1 MSGGR
6 ILPRR
11 SILSFHLRQ
20 LQSERNVGNQVT
32 DADTRDAQRPA
43 STRRWRSSA
52 GFTLIDLL
60 FAIAIIGILS
70 AIAIPSLLR
79 GRAAANEASAIAS
92 MRSTHTAQLSYMLTC
107 GIGFYA
113 SSFTA
118 LGGGPGGLGFLPTD
132 LTYSTTPS
140 KSGYTMTMSTG
151 IAGVL
156 GPADCNGSPDTSLTY
171 YATAIPQTPGST
183 GIRGFATNQAGA
195 IWEDVSGA
203 APVEPFSHLPGIS
216 PVD

>member
-1 MSGGR
+1 MLPGR
-6 ILPRR
+6 SLVTV
-11 SILSFHLRQ
+11 HARQ
-20 LQSERNVGNQVT
+20 LPEWNVGNHVI
-32 DADTRDAQRPA
+32 DADARKTQRSA
-43 STRRWRSSA
+43 RSRRRRSSA

-60 FAIAIIGILS
+60 FAIAILGILS
-70 AIAIPSLLR
+70 SIAIPSLLR

-113 SSFTA
+113 STFTA
-118 LGGGPGGLGFLPTD
+118 LGTGPGGLGFLPTD
-132 LTYSTTPS
+132 LTYSNTPS

-151 IAGVL
+151 IAGVV
-156 GPADCNGSPDTSLTY
+156 GPIDCNGSPDTSLTY

-203 APVEPFSHLPGIS
+203 APVEPFSISPGIS

>member
-1 MSGGR
+1 MSGLH
-6 ILPRR
+6 ILPGRGPLTFHIRR
-11 SILSFHLRQ
+11 LLSDGNVLDRASDAKRTREEFTVNTRLRGSI
-20 LQSERNVGNQVT
+20 
-32 DADTRDAQRPA
+32 D
-43 STRRWRSSA
+43 

-60 FAIAIIGILS
+60 FALAILGILS
-70 AIAIPSLLR
+70 ALAVPSLLR